1 VTELSPRANRLPMPG
16 WLDARVALG
25 LALVLIA
32 VVAGA
37 RLFASA
43 DHYSRVYLVRRP
55 LVPGERIAS
64 GDLSVGRI
72 RFAGDGRPYLAVGTH
87 SPVGALVTRYVAA
100 GEVLPSAAL
109 SAGGVSA
116 VVRDV
121 TVPVVPGHLPADLG
135 HGDQVDVYV
144 TTKGALGA
152 TSSAAPHLVLARAVV
167 DSDDAQA
174 ASLAGQQAVG
184 VVLAVPAEAVS
195 RTVAAVEDGSIDLV
209 RVPADAV
216 IAPTVSASA
225 PA

>member
-1 VTELSPRANRLPMPG
+1 MPR
-16 WLDARVALG
+16 WLDARMALG
-25 LALVLIA
+25 LALVLVA

-43 DHYSRVYLVRRP
+43 DHYSQVYLVRHP

-64 GDLSVGRI
+64 GDLSVGRV
-72 RFAGDGRPYLAVGTH
+72 RFAGDGRPYLAVGTR
-87 SPVGALVTRYVAA
+87 SPVGALVTRYIAT
-100 GEVLPSAAL
+100 GEILPSAAL
-109 SAGGVSA
+109 SSGGVT
-116 VVRDV
+116 VTVRDV

-152 TSSAAPHLVLARAVV
+152 TSGAPHLVLAGAVV

-174 ASLAGQQAVG
+174 ASVTGQQAVG
-184 VVLAVPAEAVS
+184 VVLAVPAGAVS
-195 RTVAAVEDGSIDLV
+195 RAVAAVENGSIDLV
-209 RVPADAV
+209 RVPADPSIV
-216 IAPTVSASA
+216 PTTSTSA